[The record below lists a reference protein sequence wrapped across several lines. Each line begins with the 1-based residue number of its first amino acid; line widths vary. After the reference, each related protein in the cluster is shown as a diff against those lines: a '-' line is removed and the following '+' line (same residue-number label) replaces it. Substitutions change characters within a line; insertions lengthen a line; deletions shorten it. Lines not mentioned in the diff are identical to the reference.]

1 MKNIKIIVSRFGSDG
16 KEQVLYQV
24 SIEVPDS
31 LEFPFAQVENVMRLL
46 YPCSDMV
53 SFKVI

>member
-16 KEQVLYQV
+16 KEQILYQV
-24 SIEVPDS
+24 SIEVPNS

>member
-24 SIEVPDS
+24 AVEVPDS

-53 SFKVI
+53 SFKVM